1 MSEKNSEYKALKKKL
16 CYGRKN
22 GGKILTDKELK
33 LCEEFSVGYKDYL
46 NKAKTERENV
56 SFVLKEAQKQGFVQF
71 DKNHKYN
78 PGDKVFVVNRE
89 CVIALAVIGK
99 QGVKNGVNLSI
110 AHIDA
115 PRLDL
120 KPNPVIETNDF
131 AMFKTHYYGGI
142 KKYQWTAIPLS
153 LHGRIVKNDG
163 TYVDVSI
170 GEDENEPCFCIT
182 DLLPH
187 LAREQMGK
195 KMSEAIK
202 GEDLNVMIGSMP
214 FKDDEGS
221 ELVKLNILK
230 ILNEKYGITE
240 EDFISSDLELVPA
253 MKSRDIGFD
262 RSMIGGY
269 AHDDRSCAYP
279 SFRAIFDCKVP
290 EKTAVVVLT
299 DKEETG
305 SDGNTGMQCRFVEYF
320 IADLADLDGVKCR
333 DVLSKSK
340 CLSADVNAAYDPTY
354 PNCYEIANTSFINR
368 GVVVEKY
375 TGSGGKYGTS
385 EASAE
390 FTGEIRRLL
399 NNNNVIWQSGEL
411 GKVDTGG
418 GGTIAKYIANLNVDV
433 IDIGVP
439 VLSMHAPFE
448 VISKIDLYMT
458 YKAVL
463 TFLDR

>member
-16 CYGRKN
+16 CYERKN

-99 QGVKNGVNLSI
+99 RGVKNGVNLSI

-221 ELVKLNILK
+221 VIGDGKLDKIDSFKGNFQFSTREYIQQEYGKEIEANAIVTCNETKAEIGNILVYANK
-230 ILNEKYGITE
+230 EYTIK
-240 EDFISSDLELVPA
+240 SLVP
-253 MKSRDIGFD
+253 
-262 RSMIGGY
+262 
-269 AHDDRSCAYP
+269 
-279 SFRAIFDCKVP
+279 
-290 EKTAVVVLT
+290 
-299 DKEETG
+299 
-305 SDGNTGMQCRFVEYF
+305 SDSHITLLVE
-320 IADLADLDGVKCR
+320 G
-333 DVLSKSK
+333 
-340 CLSADVNAAYDPTY
+340 
-354 PNCYEIANTSFINR
+354 
-368 GVVVEKY
+368 
-375 TGSGGKYGTS
+375 
-385 EASAE
+385 
-390 FTGEIRRLL
+390 
-399 NNNNVIWQSGEL
+399 
-411 GKVDTGG
+411 
-418 GGTIAKYIANLNVDV
+418 
-433 IDIGVP
+433 
-439 VLSMHAPFE
+439 
-448 VISKIDLYMT
+448 
-458 YKAVL
+458 
-463 TFLDR
+463 